1 MKGQYFWCLLSGL
14 ISIVQVVSLRAGPS
28 EDSFGAGSRVQAMGG
43 AGVALSQDASSAFY
57 NPALLT
63 KCPKQTLSLGYQLMR
78 TNLKVQDSKK
88 ETLQNK
94 QLGLLQTANLGVCL
108 SPFTNFGFGLYAS
121 FPAQLPL
128 RLPSIESLN
137 ATPQF
142 LMYGDN
148 AVFPSVIVG
157 LAYAPIRQLS
167 FGLAAAIS
175 ASVAIQQSMHMPVFA
190 ATVSPQ
196 LSPAIQLIAGVAGE
210 PVEKLRLSFVYRQAG
225 FGRFDV
231 DVDTKAFFR
240 IPGLGN
246 VGDASLPF
254 LLGSVLSYSP
264 AQIAFGLSYQ
274 PDIFW
279 LIGADVT
286 HYQWS
291 DYTGP
296 FMSARAKKNTW
307 GAYPITFPPEE
318 ILSFRDTFVPRL
330 GLECRL
336 NEKVKIR
343 AGYAFHMSP
352 APVPSKI
359 SNLLDNNVHRV
370 TLGGGYRLVSLTD
383 LTIILDAFVA
393 VDVMLQ
399 RSVKK
404 VINKLTPNQPT
415 DYNFGGTAMSAGLTL
430 KAEY

>member
-1 MKGQYFWCLLSGL
+1 MKGQYFWYLLSSL
-14 ISIVQVVSLRAGPS
+14 ISIIQVTSLHAGPS

-43 AGVALSQDASSAFY
+43 AGVALSQDASSTFY

-63 KCPKQTLSLGYQLMR
+63 KCPKQTFSLGYQLMR

-88 ETLQNK
+88 ATLQNK
-94 QLGLLQTANLGVCL
+94 QLDFLQTVNLGACL
-108 SPFTNFGFGLYAS
+108 SPFTNFSFGLYAS

-128 RLPSIESLN
+128 QLPSIESLN
-137 ATPQF
+137 GTLQF

-148 AVFPSVIVG
+148 AAFPSVVAG

-167 FGLAAAIS
+167 FGLAAAMS
-175 ASVAIQQSMHMPVFA
+175 AGVAIRQSMNIPVFA

-196 LSPAIQLIAGVAGE
+196 LFPIIQLIAGVAGE
-210 PVEKLRLSFVYRQAG
+210 PAEKLRLSFVYRQAG

-231 DVDTKAFFR
+231 DVDTNAFFR

-274 PDIFW
+274 PTPFL
-279 LIGADVT
+279 LIGVDVT

-291 DYTGP
+291 DYAGP
-296 FMSARAKKNTW
+296 FMSARAKKDTW
-307 GAYPITFPPEE
+307 GAYPITFPKEE
-318 ILSFRDTFVPRL
+318 DFNFQDTFLPRA
-330 GLECRL
+330 GFEYAL
-336 NEKVKIR
+336 NEKTKIR

-359 SNLLDNNVHRV
+359 SNLLDGNVHRV
-370 TLGGGYRLVSLTD
+370 TLGSGYRLGSLSD
-383 LTIILDAFVA
+383 VTITLDAFVA

-404 VINKLTPNQPT
+404 VVNKLTPNQPT
-415 DYNFGGTAMSAGLTL
+415 DYNFGGTAMSGGVTL